1 MPSATSTTCQHMEN
15 EPYVSST
22 QTFPYRL
29 PKSCSPISWN
39 TCIHT
44 VQSKKR
50 ASNLVNLNPSLLEG
64 ENDAKRRCFIF
75 CKTCN
80 SGAGDFGSLALA
92 LSLSL
97 FLSLCVS
104 PSLSLSLS
112 IAFATLAICIPVWW
126 KCFYFLP
133 MSSCRWGNRTF
144 VFASTMR
151 AFMPAILKRRS
162 VAVVLVL
169 NWIVSGDAIVP
180 FNQKCQRDAVTIV
193 FRSRWNVWNRNE
205 QHEGHKMTQ
214 IHTGNIK
221 NREKNLRDITGPTH
235 LVTKKE
241 L

>member
-1 MPSATSTTCQHMEN
+1 MLVMPSATSTTCQHMEN

-97 FLSLCVS
+97 
-104 PSLSLSLS
+104 SLSLSVSLPLS
-112 IAFATLAICIPVWW
+112 LFLSPSPLRLWLYASQSDENVFTFCRCLHVAEATEPSS
-126 KCFYFLP
+126 LP
-133 MSSCRWGNRTF
+133 PPCEHSC
-144 VFASTMR
+144 
-151 AFMPAILKRRS
+151 PRS
-162 VAVVLVL
+162 
-169 NWIVSGDAIVP
+169 
-180 FNQKCQRDAVTIV
+180 
-193 FRSRWNVWNRNE
+193 
-205 QHEGHKMTQ
+205 
-214 IHTGNIK
+214 
-221 NREKNLRDITGPTH
+221 
-235 LVTKKE
+235 
-241 L
+241 